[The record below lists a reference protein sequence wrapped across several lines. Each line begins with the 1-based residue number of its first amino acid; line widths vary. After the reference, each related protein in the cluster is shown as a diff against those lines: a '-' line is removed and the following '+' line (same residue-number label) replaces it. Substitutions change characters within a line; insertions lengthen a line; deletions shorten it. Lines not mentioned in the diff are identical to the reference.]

1 MAGHRPPHYRR
12 PSAQASRRVKSSLEI
27 AREAPLRPI
36 AELAAELGLREDEY
50 DLYGRFKLKVRRRVL
65 ERLADAPDGREI
77 VVTAMTPTPLGE
89 GKTTTTIGLAQG
101 LNRIGVRAA
110 PTIRQPSLGPVF
122 GLKGGAAGGG
132 YSQVLPMEDIN
143 LHLTGDMHAVAA
155 AHNLA
160 AAFLDNHLFRGN
172 TLNVDP
178 ATIRWP
184 RVIDVNDRALRRVM
198 LGLGE
203 PKDVRESEWHIT
215 AASEVMAI
223 LALTSDLHDLRRRL
237 ARVIVA
243 ETYDGTP
250 VTLDEL
256 HVAGAMTVL
265 LREAIRPNL
274 VQTLEGG
281 PAFIHTG
288 PFANIAHGNSS
299 VIADRIA
306 LKLVDAVVTES
317 GFGSDMGFQKFA
329 DIKCRLSGLRPSAAV
344 IVATIRALKMHG
356 GVGHVVAGHPLDPA
370 LAEENPA
377 AIRLGM
383 ANLAHHIGIV
393 TGYGIPAVVAIN
405 HFPGDAESEIAV
417 AREMAVAA
425 GARDAVVAQHFAR
438 GGAGAEDLARAVW
451 SAATEDGGNF
461 HHLTPPGTGLREQI
475 EAIATRV
482 YGADGVDFSGEAT
495 KQLHEFD
502 RLGYGDV
509 PVCMAKTALSLS
521 HDATRKGRPTGFR
534 VPIRD
539 ARLFAGAG
547 FVTAYCG
554 DMLMMPGLPSHPSGE
569 NVDIDERGET
579 VGLF

>member
-1 MAGHRPPHYRR
+1 M
-12 PSAQASRRVKSSLEI
+12 
-27 AREAPLRPI
+27 
-36 AELAAELGLREDEY
+36 
-50 DLYGRFKLKVRRRVL
+50 L
-65 ERLADAPDGREI
+65 ERLADQPDGREI

-143 LHLTGDMHAVAA
+143 LHFTGDMHAVAA

-172 TLNVDP
+172 DLNIDP

-203 PKDVRESEWHIT
+203 AKDVRESEWHIT

-223 LALTSDLHDLRRRL
+223 LALADDIHDLRQRLGRCIVGRELRRQAGD
-237 ARVIVA
+237 ARRA
-243 ETYDGTP
+243 ESSRRDDRAHARG
-250 VTLDEL
+250 D
-256 HVAGAMTVL
+256 
-265 LREAIRPNL
+265 RPNL

-281 PAFIHTG
+281 PAFIHAG

-299 VIADRIA
+299 VIADRVA
-306 LKLVDAVVTES
+306 LKLVDAVVTEA
-317 GFGSDMGFQKFA
+317 GFGSDMGFQKFV
-329 DIKCRLSGLRPSAAV
+329 DIKCRISGLRPSAAV

-356 GVGHVVAGHPLDPA
+356 GVGHVVAGKPLDPA
-370 LAEENPA
+370 LSEENPEA
-377 AIRLGM
+377 VRTGM
-383 ANLAHHIGIV
+383 ANLIRHIEIV

-405 HFPGDAESEIAV
+405 YFPGDQDSEIAV
-417 AREMAVAA
+417 VRDSAVKA
-425 GARDAVVAQHFAR
+425 GARDAVVARHFAQ
-438 GGAGAEDLARAVW
+438 GGAGAEDLAKAVW
-451 SAATEDGGNF
+451 AAVTSDGANF
-461 HHLTPPGTGLREQI
+461 HQLVPPGTGLSAQI

-482 YGADGVDFSGEAT
+482 YGADGVDFSGEAA
-495 KQLHEFD
+495 KQLHEFE
-502 RLGYGDV
+502 RLGYGDL

-521 HDATRKGRPTGFR
+521 HDPTRKGRPTGFR
-534 VPIRD
+534 IPIRD

-554 DMLMMPGLPSHPSGE
+554 DMLMMPGLPSQPSGE
-569 NVDIDERGET
+569 HVDIDERGET